1 MRASVFGLATTV
13 VVGVAVL
20 AVGGP
25 ASAAGAPSPQAPCLA
40 QVFQA
45 QAVSAPQTVSDRIL
59 EIRELY
65 LDGAPFGQVLT
76 PLAQG
81 PC

>member
-1 MRASVFGLATTV
+1 MRTSAISVATAVTA
-13 VVGVAVL
+13 GVAVL
-20 AVGGP
+20 VVGGP
-25 ASAAGAPSPQAPCLA
+25 ASAAGAPSQQAPCLA
-40 QVFQA
+40 HVFQA

>member
-1 MRASVFGLATTV
+1 MRSLRMSMAAVAAAGGL
-13 VVGVAVL
+13 VL
-20 AVGGP
+20 AAGGP
-25 ASAAGAPSPQAPCLA
+25 AGAAQAPNESAPCLA

-65 LDGAPFGQVLT
+65 LEGSPFGQVLK
-76 PLAQG
+76 PLTQG